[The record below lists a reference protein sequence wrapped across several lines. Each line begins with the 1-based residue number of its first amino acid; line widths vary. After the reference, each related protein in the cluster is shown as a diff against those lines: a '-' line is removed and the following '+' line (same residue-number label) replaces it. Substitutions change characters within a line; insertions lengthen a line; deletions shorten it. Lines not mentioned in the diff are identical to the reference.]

1 MADGEIGIRFRYF
14 GIILFQATMVFGEG
28 VNLLQGHDALVQAHY
43 LLSHH
48 LHDLPDE
55 SVNAGCPIMVCMGL
69 NMADSFSCMFTPSP
83 VTTPVTRSS
92 NEESD

>member
-43 LLSHH
+43 ILVHH

-55 SVNAGCPIMVCMGL
+55 SVNAGCPIMLRMGV
-69 NMADSFSCMFTPSP
+69 NMANTF
-83 VTTPVTRSS
+83 
-92 NEESD
+92 

>member
-14 GIILFQATMVFGEG
+14 GIILLQAAMVFGGG

-43 LLSHH
+43 ILVHH

-55 SVNAGCPIMVCMGL
+55 SVKAGFSIMMCMSL
-69 NMADSFSCMFTPSP
+69 NMADSCSCTLTPSP
-83 VTTPVTRSS
+83 VTTPVIMPP

>member
-14 GIILFQATMVFGEG
+14 GIILLQAAMVFGGG

-43 LLSHH
+43 ILVHH

-55 SVNAGCPIMVCMGL
+55 SVNAGFSIMMCMQFEYGRL
-69 NMADSFSCMFTPSP
+69 VFLHINTFTSH
-83 VTTPVTRSS
+83 
-92 NEESD
+92 NASDKAS